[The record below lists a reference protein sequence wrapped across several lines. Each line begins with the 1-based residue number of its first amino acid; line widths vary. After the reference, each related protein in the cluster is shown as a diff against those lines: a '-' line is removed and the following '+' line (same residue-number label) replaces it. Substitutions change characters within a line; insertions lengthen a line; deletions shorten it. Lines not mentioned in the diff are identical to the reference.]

1 MQIAGSPGRGRYRTS
16 GFGNAGA
23 IHSPIFGAI
32 NSIDG
37 ITFTAQPMSRAD
49 AGPRRPR
56 QSCPAQSEHETC
68 AVRVVPQG
76 YGIHDGFVQRI
87 TAARFWLG
95 RSGETPQLRST
106 VKETG
111 VRKPGFGNR
120 GIIGLRHVEKLERL
134 GAPGVFLSMLLL
146 SRLFLPNTTSMQIIF
161 AQSYIAS
168 QN

>member
-95 RSGETPQLRST
+95 RSGEAPQLRST

-111 VRKPGFGNR
+111 VGKPGDNWTPARREVGTTRSARCIF
-120 GIIGLRHVEKLERL
+120 IHAIV
-134 GAPGVFLSMLLL
+134 VSLLL